1 MKQTLFL
8 LALAVALI
16 TAGCGNSDDNGG
28 PATTELTLLATGT
41 YGDDP
46 LVMFER
52 TYNYEDGMQLQM
64 QLLQTYLSDIAL
76 VYEEDGTEK
85 EELLTNIALVS
96 FADVYTDADA
106 TAGVEVVKM
115 EVPVRNYTGLK
126 IGLGVSPELN
136 ATIPPDYDLTHPLS
150 QNYWEDAS
158 SYIFFKI
165 EGNADLDADGEFQEK
180 LTYHIG
186 GNNNYSSVQFT
197 GAIDLEKGTPQT
209 LALNFDLQEIL
220 IRQQDGAFW
229 DFREAQFAH
238 STTSPAA
245 VFMAENIPAAVSLE
259 TR

>member
-1 MKQTLFL
+1 MKQILSLFA
-8 LALAVALI
+8 LALAVFAV
-16 TAGCGNSDDNGG
+16 GCGNSDDNGG
-28 PATTELTLLATGT
+28 PATTELTLLATGS
-41 YGDDP
+41 YGGDP

-52 TYNYEDGMQLQM
+52 TYEYEDNMALQM

-85 EELLTNIALVS
+85 EELLTDVALVS
-96 FADVYTDADA
+96 FGNVFTDEDA
-106 TAGVEVVKM
+106 AEGVEVVKM

-158 SYIFFKI
+158 SYIFFKV
-165 EGNADLDADGEFQEK
+165 EGNADLDADGQFQDK

-186 GNNNYSSVQFT
+186 GNNNYSTVQFT
-197 GAIDLEKGTPQT
+197 GAIDLEKGTPKT
-209 LALNFDLQEIL
+209 LALNIDLQKIL
-220 IRQQDGAFW
+220 IKGDGTYW
-229 DFREAQFAH
+229 DFREGQFAH

-245 VFMAENIPAAVSLE
+245 VFMGENFPNAVRLE

>member
-1 MKQTLFL
+1 MKQILSLF
-8 LALAVALI
+8 ALAVAVFV
-16 TAGCGNSDDNGG
+16 AGCGNSDDNGG

-52 TYNYEDGMQLQM
+52 TYEYEDNMALQM

-76 VYEEDGTEK
+76 VYEEDGVEK
-85 EELLTNIALVS
+85 EELLTDIALVS
-96 FADVYTDADA
+96 FGNVFTDEDA
-106 TAGVEVVKM
+106 AEGVEVVKM

-158 SYIFFKI
+158 SYIFFKV
-165 EGNADLDADGEFQEK
+165 EGNADLDADGQFQDK
-180 LTYHIG
+180 LTYHVG
-186 GNNNYSSVQFT
+186 GDNNYSTVQFT
-197 GAIDLEKGTPQT
+197 GAIDLEKGTPKT
-209 LALNFDLQEIL
+209 LALNIDLQKIL
-220 IRQQDGAFW
+220 IKGDGTYW
-229 DFREAQFAH
+229 DFREGQFAH

-245 VFMAENIPAAVSLE
+245 VFMGENFPNAVRLE